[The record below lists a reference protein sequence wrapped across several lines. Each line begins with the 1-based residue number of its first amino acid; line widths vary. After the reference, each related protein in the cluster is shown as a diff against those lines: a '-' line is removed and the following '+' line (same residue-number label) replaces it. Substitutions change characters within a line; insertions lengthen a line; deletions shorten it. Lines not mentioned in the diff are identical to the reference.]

1 MKKAPNFKLQDQNG
15 EYKSLKDYSGKWIV
29 LYFYPKDN
37 TPGCTKEACNFR
49 DAREQ
54 IELMTGAVVIG
65 ISKDS
70 VTSHKKF
77 ADKHKLNFSLLSD
90 PEHVTT
96 SAYGAW
102 GPRKFLGREFF
113 GTHRNTY
120 LIDKTGNIVKEYLG
134 VNPTTHAVQL
144 INDLKELDKK

>member
-96 SAYGAW
+96 SASGAW

>member
-1 MKKAPNFKLQDQNG
+1 MKKAPNFKLKDQNG

-70 VTSHKKF
+70 VASHKKF